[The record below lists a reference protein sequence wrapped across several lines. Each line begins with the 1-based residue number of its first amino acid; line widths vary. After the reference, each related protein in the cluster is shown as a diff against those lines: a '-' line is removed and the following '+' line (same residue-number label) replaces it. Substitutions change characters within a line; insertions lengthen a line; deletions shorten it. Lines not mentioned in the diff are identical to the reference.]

1 MLGAQLLL
9 GLAALLLFLA
19 AGVGWPGKG
28 RPEWLAAACLVLALV
43 VLPEANALGLLR

>member
-1 MLGAQLLL
+1 MLFAQFLLA
-9 GLAALLLFLA
+9 LAALVLFVA

-43 VLPEANALGLLR
+43 VLPEAAALGMLR